1 MKRRLTSIILAIIL
15 VIGALA
21 ITGCAEKPVPEKLG
35 EIADITKG
43 YFGENTPDITI
54 ALGDYINTNGAEVTY
69 NVSSSDETV
78 ATAAISGDTLNV
90 KLAKGEGSTAITVSV
105 VNGEE
110 EAFALTFNVNAAEYR
125 KIACV
130 GDSLTAGHSW
140 PKESYPVYLGEELGA
155 DYEVGNFGFNGASIC
170 GYNPNIFKKYV
181 DQTVYPASL
190 EMDADIVVIMLGTN
204 DSKDWPKSEPEFAGL
219 YTELVNSYKE
229 NNPDVKIL
237 MVTAPPTMADNKF
250 SIPND
255 VIRDNVVP
263 AQRKLAE
270 ELGLPM
276 LDLRQIMEEMDGGY
290 EAMIRQDAAFDGVHF
305 SVEGAKYLAKLV
317 AEAIYEF

>member
-1 MKRRLTSIILAIIL
+1 MKRNLTCIILAIIL
-15 VIGALA
+15 IIGSAVF
-21 ITGCAEKPVPEKLG
+21 TGCEEKPVPTQLG
-35 EIADITKG
+35 DIADVTKG
-43 YFGENTPDITI
+43 YFGDKTPDITY
-54 ALGDYINTNGAEVTY
+54 ALSDYIQTNGAEVTY
-69 NVSSSDETV
+69 EVSSSDESV
-78 ATAAISGDTLNV
+78 ATAALSGDTLTV
-90 KLAKGEGSTAITVSV
+90 KLLKGEGSTTVTV
-105 VNGEE
+105 KVINGEE
-110 EAFALTFNVNAAEYR
+110 EAFAIDFAVNAAEYK

-219 YTELVNSYKE
+219 YTDLVNSYKE

-250 SIPND
+250 NIPND